1 MIIQE
6 QLYKRIEGLINSK
19 RNNPKYNDVRF
30 KLSKSNSSNSI
41 YMTVMTIAKD
51 NHIRIKYRISDH
63 YNSEVKTKVVRRT
76 TNFNFI
82 ERKLDLMIK
91 QARSIRYNH
100 LVKSVCKNG
109 SVPEKQN
116 S

>member
-30 KLSKSNSSNSI
+30 KLSKSKSSNSI
-41 YMTVMTIAKD
+41 YMTVMTMVQD

-63 YNSEVKTKVVRRT
+63 YNSRVKTKIVRRST
-76 TNFNFI
+76 TFKFI
-82 ERKLDLMIK
+82 ERKLNSMIR
-91 QARSIRYNH
+91 QARLIRYNH
-100 LVKSVCKNG
+100 LVKSICKKEN
-109 SVPEKQN
+109 V
-116 S
+116 